1 MALGYWD
8 LKKRCVNSCL
18 ISIGTL
24 CKYLTGI
31 FWCCLMIRLSQWHLA
46 LMETCPVVKFICILI
61 GYSILG
67 TINSKKIFLQ
77 LLFLSDCIA
86 LAISLISIQ
95 QRHRLKKIDAI
106 SLVFVRKQPRL
117 LLFSFVIVRVG
128 GV

>member
-31 FWCCLMIRLSQWHLA
+31 FWCCLMIRLSQWHLV
-46 LMETCPVVKFICILI
+46 LMETFASLFNCILI

-117 LLFSFVIVRVG
+117 LLFSFVIIRVG

>member
-1 MALGYWD
+1 MLFND
-8 LKKRCVNSCL
+8 SSVPV
-18 ISIGTL
+18 TL
-24 CKYLTGI
+24 SAHGN
-31 FWCCLMIRLSQWHLA
+31 F
-46 LMETCPVVKFICILI
+46 CPVVKFICILI

-117 LLFSFVIVRVG
+117 LLFSFVIIRVG